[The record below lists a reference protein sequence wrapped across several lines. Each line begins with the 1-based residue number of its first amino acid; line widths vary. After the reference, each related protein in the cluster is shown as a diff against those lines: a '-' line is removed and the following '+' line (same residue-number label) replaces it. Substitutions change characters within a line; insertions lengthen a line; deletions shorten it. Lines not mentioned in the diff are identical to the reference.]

1 MSAQIKPL
9 EMNEDRYK
17 VVSPFYGEKDYAFSF
32 EFASVNAVWQGR
44 AVDSASLVAK
54 PNIWMG
60 EERQDHYSDGQREGA
75 ADERV
80 FAYREGRGF
89 TLVCL
94 NDQLY
99 LMLRIWEEDE
109 HGNVSLASRRA
120 KSALKVATRTV
131 SGKTEPLMFSHADP
145 CIVKLETQG
154 GVSTVK
160 VWNTQKAGEA
170 PFILGDFGEDF
181 KSFFSAFTEFQFNT
195 IPLAVKNGR
204 HSLKLERVAAW
215 RGNAQPEGKG
225 NFRDFL
231 DEKKQLLKGFGYRQL
246 PLQRLSAYYP
256 FEKNRWDVL
265 DNGLFHT
272 VDTADF
278 EITATQG
285 LCFDAFKNKCS
296 LTLRPSVGQG
306 ASASLI
312 LNVLLDESRLFN
324 ITTVSAQIDVWGK
337 SEPVLSRRKHW
348 LNFKRFLEDIE
359 TFDPAKPFVLSPS
372 YKDGSLAEIIK
383 AGVLTHR
390 LPNFMKQLGVS
401 NFEVESQIKDTI
413 RRLQLKLNEDK
424 KLLYERRD
432 TIGMLRFKAS
442 TSKSAVVFRVQVL
455 RRMNADAAGA
465 ELSYEEKV
473 VFQDTQGHDQGATDL
488 KHFPGF
494 LLLSLS
500 DDRKAFNVFF
510 ARSGSDLSGP
520 LVATLT
526 YTAPQAADQAPGYL
540 DEVILELGVGAFG
553 MEGPM
558 ITVKN
563 LGLWNT
569 ALWQRGG
576 LVTGGDKLDQDYNVK
591 TLAHLGFSGSLNPL
605 IVQYKKS
612 LKA

>member
-17 VVSPFYGEKDYAFSF
+17 VACPFYGEKDYTFSF
-32 EFASVNAVWQGR
+32 EFTSVNAVWQEQD
-44 AVDSASLVAK
+44 VDSASLVAK

-109 HGNVSLASRRA
+109 QGNVSLASRRA
-120 KSALKVATRTV
+120 KSAVKVATRTV
-131 SGKTEPLMFSHADP
+131 SGKAEPLMFSHAQP
-145 CIVKLETQG
+145 CIVKLETQD

-170 PFILGDFGEDF
+170 PFILDGFGESF
-181 KSFFSAFTEFQFNT
+181 KDFFSGFTEFQFNT
-195 IPLAVKNGR
+195 IPSSVKNGR

-215 RGNAQPEGKG
+215 RGNTQPEGKR

-231 DEKKQLLKGFGYRQL
+231 DEKKQVLKGFGYRQL
-246 PLQRLSAYYP
+246 PLERLSAYYP
-256 FEKNRWDVL
+256 FERNRWDAL
-265 DNGLFHT
+265 GHGLFHA
-272 VDTADF
+272 VNNADF
-278 EITATQG
+278 EIAVTQG
-285 LCFDAFKNKCS
+285 LYFDAFKNKCS

-306 ASASLI
+306 ASVSLV
-312 LNVLLDESRLFN
+312 LNVLLKESHLYK
-324 ITTVSAQIDVWGK
+324 ITTVRAQIEAWAR
-337 SEPVLSRRKHW
+337 SEPVLLRRQQW
-348 LNFKRFLEDIE
+348 LSFYKIVKDIE
-359 TFDPAKPFVLSPS
+359 AFDPVRPFVLSS
-372 YKDGSLAEIIK
+372 DYKDGTLADIIS
-383 AGVLTHR
+383 ASTLSHR
-390 LPNFMKQLGVS
+390 LPHFMKQLAVS
-401 NFEVESQIKDTI
+401 NFEVESRIKDTI

-424 KLLYERRD
+424 KRLYERRD
-432 TIGMLRFKAS
+432 TIGMLRLKTS
-442 TSKSAVVFRVQVL
+442 TSTSAVVFMVQVL
-455 RRMNADAAGA
+455 RRMNVDAAGA

-473 VFQDTQGHDQGATDL
+473 VFKDAQGHDQGGTDL
-488 KHFPGF
+488 KDFPGF

-500 DDRKAFNVFF
+500 DDRTVFNLFF
-510 ARSGSDLSGP
+510 ARAESDLSGA
-520 LVATLT
+520 LVAALS
-526 YTAPQAADQAPGYL
+526 YTVTQVADQAAVYL
-540 DEVILELGVGAFG
+540 DEVILELGLGAFA

-558 ITVKN
+558 IAVKS

-569 ALWQRGG
+569 ALWQREG
-576 LVTGGDKLDQDYNVK
+576 LVTGGDKPDRDYNVK
-591 TLAHLGFSGSLNPL
+591 TLVHLGFSGSLNPL
-605 IVQYKKS
+605 IAQYKKT